1 MPITANEKNNT
12 DNPRSAADSADRP
25 RRRWPTWTIVW
36 GVPFGLVFGV
46 LLIRNAFLFSTPE
59 YENADMGAD
68 SLLIEQ
74 ARRFTLLVGNYSR
87 EGFNHPGPAFLYV
100 QSWGESLLY
109 DVSHVVPTPWN
120 GQLIALYGLNALFA
134 AGVVAVGYGWT
145 KSARGAAVS
154 LAAVLLYGLLHP
166 SMFSSDW
173 MPYEYV
179 PAYFVFVVA
188 VASVAA
194 GRTQDAPIVALS
206 GWFLINGHACFL
218 FIVPVIAGG
227 GLAFLLWQRVTAA
240 KRASGTWRWPR
251 PRRRVWVPVAVISAV
266 LVFPIVVELALHWP
280 GNFGKYAG
288 YSSSTRSGGH
298 DARQIVLYVLWFWW
312 PHAHAWAVAAL
323 LVAVAALLAWRLPSG
338 PLRRFCWSLLAVDA
352 LSTLAF
358 VAYTTVGIDAL
369 TDYYIGYF
377 YWSAPVIA
385 VLVIALSA
393 TGLLASATPRWRA
406 EAGTVIAA
414 RAAVTVA
421 VALAVAALAAFA
433 VAPQTRL
440 SLDHVDPTIGASGP
454 LVDPSLPA
462 GVAALAR
469 AAAGRPVILRFD
481 HNAWPVITGLL
492 VQAERTGVDAC
503 VANRTWEFMMT
514 SQFICTPAQ
523 RAGGRGFYVHVSG
536 QVPQGIAVVA
546 RLRRGIV
553 TAGGK

>member
-1 MPITANEKNNT
+1 
-12 DNPRSAADSADRP
+12 
-25 RRRWPTWTIVW
+25 
-36 GVPFGLVFGV
+36 
-46 LLIRNAFLFSTPE
+46 
-59 YENADMGAD
+59 
-68 SLLIEQ
+68 
-74 ARRFTLLVGNYSR
+74 
-87 EGFNHPGPAFLYV
+87 
-100 QSWGESLLY
+100 
-109 DVSHVVPTPWN
+109 
-120 GQLIALYGLNALFA
+120 
-134 AGVVAVGYGWT
+134 
-145 KSARGAAVS
+145 
-154 LAAVLLYGLLHP
+154 
-166 SMFSSDW
+166 
-173 MPYEYV
+173 
-179 PAYFVFVVA
+179 
-188 VASVAA
+188 VAA
-194 GRTQDAPIVALS
+194 GRTQDAPVAALS

-218 FIVPVIAGG
+218 FIAPVIAGG
-227 GLAFLLWQRVTAA
+227 GLAFLLWSRRDALRTGP
-240 KRASGTWRWPR
+240 SGARRWPR
-251 PRRRVWVPVAVISAV
+251 PSRRVWVPVAVISAV

-358 VAYTTVGIDAL
+358 VAYATVGIDAL

-393 TGLLASATPRWRA
+393 TGLLASATPRWRQ
-406 EAGTVIAA
+406 EEGTVIAV
-414 RAAVTVA
+414 RAATTVA
-421 VALAVAALAAFA
+421 VALAVAAAAAFA

-440 SLDHVDPTIGASGP
+440 NLDHVDPTIGASGSV
-454 LVDPSLPA
+454 VDPSLPA
-462 GVAALAR
+462 GVAAMAR
-469 AAAGRPVILRFD
+469 AAAGRPAIIRFD

-523 RAGGRGFYVHVSG
+523 RADGRGFYVYLPG
-536 QVPQGIAVVA
+536 QVPHGVTVVA